1 MSDSALLHG
10 PVRPG
15 PPLPQILLSPQ
26 SLNVLRIQPEM
37 PTQLSL
43 QNQLS
48 LQTRPERRLRR
59 APQPQPPPLSLHGE
73 NASQG

>member
-43 QNQLS
+43 QNL
-48 LQTRPERRLRR
+48 PERRLRR

>member
-43 QNQLS
+43 QTL
-48 LQTRPERRLRR
+48 PARRLRR

>member
-1 MSDSALLHG
+1 MSDYALLHR

-37 PTQLSL
+37 P
-43 QNQLS
+43 NQLS
-48 LQTRPERRLRR
+48 LPNQPERRLRR
-59 APQPQPPPLSLHGE
+59 APQPQPPPLPLHGE